1 MLAPIFHEFCRIL
14 NWFCLLCKIL
24 RHKNINYE
32 KCSYL
37 IGASILGWFLGGF
50 GWFLLVEDNFGWF
63 QVDCCF
69 SSYTNFTTYKKK
81 VNSLSYS
88 LPYHTEQSENK
99 WLFPILYCVFCQIKN
114 FFEENFLWTNSNKT
128 QDCKIFKTRSFGGEC
143 QKNFQKHGDYLHS
156 RWSGRK
162 WTEMARSPRRMERNG
177 RSVE

>member
-37 IGASILGWFLGGF
+37 ISASILGWFLGGF

-99 WLFPILYCVFCQIKN
+99 WLFPIH
-114 FFEENFLWTNSNKT
+114 
-128 QDCKIFKTRSFGGEC
+128 CKIFKTRSFGGEC

-156 RWSGRK
+156 RWSERK
-162 WTEMARSPRRMERNG
+162 WTEMARSPRRMERND